1 MPKIPQTVSILFDSD
16 KMYTQSRRCRSNVD
30 IINKDSDTKA
40 KTRVFHR
47 YVLCKRYFLF
57 KLLNFSYT
65 YNQIF
70 FTRRIEYNATEKS
83 SYLIFKTF
91 SFIHRILV
99 TLHWSNVHITL
110 YLRNISLCVSDCLA
124 WCLLTVT
131 RSLRQSREAGAGVW
145 STEPEPRPG
154 PGPAA
159 GTITLWWFIVVIIAV
174 YIYDRVSPQ
183 KRNFSPA
190 TAL

>member
-1 MPKIPQTVSILFDSD
+1 M
-16 KMYTQSRRCRSNVD
+16 
-30 IINKDSDTKA
+30 
-40 KTRVFHR
+40 
-47 YVLCKRYFLF
+47 
-57 KLLNFSYT
+57 

-70 FTRRIEYNATEKS
+70 FTRISSNIWIFLIEYNATEKS
-83 SYLIFKTF
+83 SYLVFKTF

-174 YIYDRVSPQ
+174 YIYDRVSPKKETFLLPQ
-183 KRNFSPA
+183 LCRSETCTCTPC
-190 TAL
+190 